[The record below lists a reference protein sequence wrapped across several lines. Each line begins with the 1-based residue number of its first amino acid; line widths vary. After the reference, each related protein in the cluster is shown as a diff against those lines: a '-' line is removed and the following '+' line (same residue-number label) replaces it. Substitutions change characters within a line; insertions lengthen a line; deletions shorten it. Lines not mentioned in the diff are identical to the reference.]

1 MRTPWHKRVGSGRRA
16 ADKKTL
22 APVGVNRGEGLGG
35 APGSEKSGTA
45 VHQSSTRQAKPQP
58 WGEESGFA
66 AGWYIDPNGGVK
78 PEFDNRCINN
88 C

>member
-1 MRTPWHKRVGSGRRA
+1 MHTPWYKRVGSGRRT

-22 APVGVNRGEGLGG
+22 APVGVNRARAWAVLPGVKRAVPPFISRQRVKPSRSLG
-35 APGSEKSGTA
+35 
-45 VHQSSTRQAKPQP
+45 V
-58 WGEESGFA
+58 EESGFA